1 MRIPSFKAILLAAC
15 FFQTATAQ
23 AAGAPGFYAFKEI
36 PYDSG
41 SQGMQNP
48 LKINNA
54 GVAAGYSG
62 CCGTADAAIW
72 AANAGPVTIVN
83 DPAPKQ
89 KYRIDGIN
97 NVGQL
102 VGSHYYSGTT
112 LPAPALAWRFDKLP
126 TGWQLI
132 VPPFFASAINDQGQI
147 LDGKGALYS
156 QNSELLFNF
165 GTLGGSKNVAMALN
179 NGGLAVGFSTLAGDT
194 ATHAVLWQGGAVTDL
209 GTLGGLNSR
218 AFDLNEDAV
227 VVGESQTAGNV
238 DTRAVRWAGGV
249 ATDLGAL
256 PGYSSSR
263 AVAINKAGLV
273 VGYSV
278 NADGRKRATLW
289 DGGTA
294 IDLNTRLPAALASQ
308 GIVLSEAV
316 DINDAGQILVKNL
329 IITSSGYVI
338 EPLGVG
344 YLMSPAVAPVVACTA
359 SYKITSTNNL
369 IGFAVKVTVSNLGDA
384 PLTGWSVSWT
394 YSAKPFIIASNNAK
408 IKVSGAT
415 VTAAPVTANQTI
427 LAKGQTA
434 FTFTSL
440 KGKLIPTVSGLKA
453 DLGGKT
459 CTTAVE

>member
-1 MRIPSFKAILLAAC
+1 MRVSSFNTILLAAC
-15 FFQTATAQ
+15 FFQTSTAQ
-23 AAGAPGFYAFKEI
+23 AAGAPSFYAFKEI
-36 PYDSG
+36 PYASG

-72 AANAGPVTIVN
+72 AANAGPVTTLN

-89 KYRIDGIN
+89 NYRLDGIN
-97 NVGQL
+97 NAGQV
-102 VGSHYYSGTT
+102 VGSYHYSGTT
-112 LPAPALAWRFDKLP
+112 SPLPASAWRFDKLP

-132 VPPFFASAINDQGQI
+132 LPPFIASAINDQGQI
-147 LDGKGALYS
+147 LADKGALYN
-156 QNSELLFNF
+156 QNSELLFDF
-165 GTLGGSKNVAMALN
+165 STLGGTQKVAMALN
-179 NGGLAVGFSTLAGDT
+179 NGGLAVGFSTLAGD
-194 ATHAVLWQGGAVTDL
+194 AVTHAALWQAGVATDL

-218 AFDLNEDAV
+218 AFDINDDAV
-227 VVGESQTAGNV
+227 VVGESQTAGNA
-238 DTRAVRWAGGV
+238 DTHAVRWNGGV

-256 PGYSSSR
+256 PGHSSSR
-263 AVAINKAGLV
+263 AVAINKAGFA

-278 NADGRKRATLW
+278 SADGRKRATLW

-294 IDLNTRLPAALASQ
+294 IDLNNYLPAALGSQ

-329 IITSSGYVI
+329 TVTSSGYVI

-359 SYKITSTNNL
+359 SYKITSTHNL
-369 IGFAVKVTVSNLGDA
+369 IGFAVKVTVSNLGDV
-384 PLTGWSVSWT
+384 PLSGWNVGWT
-394 YSAKPFIIASNNAK
+394 YSANPFIIASNNAK
-408 IKVSGAT
+408 LKVSGAT
-415 VTAAPVTANQTI
+415 VKATPVTANQTI
-427 LAKGQTA
+427 PAKGSTA

-440 KGKLIPTVSGLKA
+440 KGKTIPTVNGLTA

-459 CTTAVE
+459 CTSKVE